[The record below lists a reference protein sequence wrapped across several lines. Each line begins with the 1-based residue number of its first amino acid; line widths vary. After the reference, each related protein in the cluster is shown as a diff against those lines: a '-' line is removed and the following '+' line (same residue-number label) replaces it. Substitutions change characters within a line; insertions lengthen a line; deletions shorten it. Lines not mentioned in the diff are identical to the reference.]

1 MISTTDQ
8 RDMLRRSIKVMIAG
22 QQINRDEKQR
32 RKKGWTKLQPKYH
45 AFSHG
50 LDQDRLN
57 FLAYWGKKGKNP
69 GRWQRFIPE
78 DFVDLRPEFSGDH
91 ENQMRYFQLTDCHT
105 GIHLRAMNL
114 AYAFIRAVP
123 YRSVEQK
130 ANNVPPFNLI
140 VKTIVEHQCHFEY
153 ASELQKALAD
163 WFLDHTEDIPA
174 DDWQMTV
181 PDMRYKLRNISQG
194 KNASEG
200 LPKYEAEKERAR
212 QNSLGKAR
220 AASSSTVN

>member
-1 MISTTDQ
+1 MIATTEQ

-22 QQINRDEKQR
+22 QMINRDEKLR
-32 RKKGWTKLQPKYH
+32 RKKGWKKLQPAVH
-45 AFSHG
+45 AFAHG
-50 LDQDRLN
+50 LDKARID
-57 FLAYWGKKGKNP
+57 FLIDWRKKGKNP

-78 DFVDLRPEFSGDH
+78 DFVDKRAEYDEH
-91 ENQMRYFQLTDCHT
+91 YQAEMKYFQLTECHT

-123 YRSVEQK
+123 YRKVEQK

-140 VKTIVEHQCHFEY
+140 VKTIAEHQVQFEY

-163 WFLDHTEDIPA
+163 WFLDHTEEIPA
-174 DDWQMTV
+174 DDWQMSV

-194 KNASEG
+194 KPALEG
-200 LPKYEAEKERAR
+200 LPKYEAEKERQR
-212 QNSLGKAR
+212 QESLGKAR